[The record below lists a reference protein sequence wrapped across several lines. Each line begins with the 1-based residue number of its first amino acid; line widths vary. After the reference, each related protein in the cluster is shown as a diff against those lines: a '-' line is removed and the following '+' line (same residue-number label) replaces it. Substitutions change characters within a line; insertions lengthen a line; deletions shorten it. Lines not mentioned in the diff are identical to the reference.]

1 MAKQRTLDQL
11 PAPGSIIKPG
21 ELIDV
26 LDMSLT
32 LVDRR
37 VYNLLMANAWERID
51 DADRTHCIAK
61 AELRGTHESDDR
73 LADTVDRLMKTI
85 VRIKVEVEGKPAIRK
100 IQLLAPTTEQD
111 DPDGL
116 LYYRFH
122 PELIDILRD
131 SQIFGRLQKELIF
144 AFTSKYAL
152 ALYEMGEK
160 RRNLSWKW
168 SETFDLAEL
177 RELLGVKSG
186 ELEKFGNLNAW
197 CLKPACAEVNGLADF
212 SVRLDPVKTGRK
224 VTAVKMAWWAKN
236 IDERKAA
243 YAELQRHKAGRRA
256 RLTGEVEAI
265 TARASVVVVR
275 GSLGRI
281 G

>member
-1 MAKQRTLDQL
+1 MAKIRTLDQR

-26 LDMSLT
+26 MDMSLT

-37 VYNLLMANAWERID
+37 VYNQLIAHAWNRID
-51 DADRTHCIAK
+51 DTERTHCIAK
-61 AELRGTHESDDR
+61 ADLRGTHESDDR
-73 LADTVDRLMKTI
+73 LAETVDRLMRTI
-85 VRIKVEVEGKPAIRK
+85 VRIKVIADGKPAVRK
-100 IQLLAPTTEQD
+100 VQLLAPTTEHD

-122 PELIDILRD
+122 PELIEILRD
-131 SQIFGRLQKELIF
+131 SEVFGRLQKDVMF

-177 RELLGVKSG
+177 RELLGVKPG

-197 CLKPACAEVNGLADF
+197 CLKPAVAEVNGLADF
-212 SVRLDPVKTGRK
+212 SVRLDPAKTGRK
-224 VTAVKMAWWAKN
+224 VTAVKMSWWAKN

-243 YAELQRHKAGRRA
+243 YSELKRHKLGRRA
-256 RLTGEVEAI
+256 RLTGGAETI
-265 TARASVVVVR
+265 PGTGIIR
-275 GSLGRI
+275 L
-281 G
+281 